1 MPLPSQYRS
10 LNILAQ
16 ELPPALAADVEI
28 HWQSL
33 FERCDQGLRDW
44 YRAFVESEHR
54 QELLVAFSC
63 SPALVELCLRKPA
76 WLADFVLNKQLH
88 SHLPDDAWHTELR
101 ELCAE
106 CESAEDLAT
115 TLRDFRNRHWLR
127 IVWRD
132 LNRLAEMEE
141 TVRDLSALADACVEV
156 ALAFLHQQLVAE
168 RGEPRSAEGIP
179 QQLVVIAMGKL
190 GAGEL
195 NLSSD
200 IDLIFTYPES
210 GSTVG
215 GPRSDDNQ
223 AFFIRLGQRLIQA
236 LDARTA
242 DGFVFRVDM
251 RLRPYGQSGP
261 LVISFDAL
269 EEYYQDQGR
278 DWERYA
284 LIKARCIAGDTKEGD
299 RLLQLLRPFVYRRY
313 LDFSAVESL
322 RDMKLMIQREVVRR
336 QLQDNIKLGSGGIR
350 EIEFIAQCF
359 QLIRGGQEL
368 NLQALQLQVILAEL
382 GSMAYLPEPVVDELQ
397 AAYKFLRNTEHAIQA
412 WRDEQTQ
419 QLPDAD
425 NALLALSFAMGFG
438 GDVAAFQD
446 VLALHRQRVAAHF
459 GHVIAPP
466 EVEPDDQQHLSKNRW
481 RAMLDDLDRD
491 LVRQTLEEAG
501 FDDADEAARLLV
513 ALLNGASVLRMQ
525 GRSRDRLYEF
535 LPLILEDLC
544 DADSPAETLLRLIP
558 LIEAVLRR
566 TAYLVLLM
574 ENPAARKRLV
584 VLCEASPWIARQ
596 LAAQPVLLDELLDA
610 NSLFSVPEK
619 VGLSSELRQRLLR
632 IDSDDLEAQMEA
644 LRHFRLAHVL
654 RVAASEV
661 TGSLPLMKV
670 SDYLTYIAEVVL
682 DAVLDVAWQ
691 NLLDKYGSP
700 VPAGDDQRH
709 FVILAYGKLGGL
721 ELGYGSDLD
730 LVFMHDLPS
739 SHVSD
744 GKRPL
749 DAGTFFTRLGQR
761 IIHILTAATRLGPLY
776 EVDMRLR
783 PSGNSGLL
791 VSSFTAFKDY
801 QNSQAWTWE
810 HQALV
815 RVRAVAGDALLA
827 QKFEALRGEIL
838 CKPRDIAMLRDEV
851 VNMRQKMRDHL
862 MSASDKN
869 AEFDIKQGSGGIV
882 DIEFMVQYAVL
893 AWSQQHPPLTHYTD
907 NIRILE
913 SLAEQGLISA
923 ADTRTLID
931 AYKAFRSQAH
941 RLSLQEQKG
950 LIAETALGTEREIVS
965 RFWQQLMLSP

>member
-1 MPLPSQYRS
+1 MTAPSQHRS
-10 LNILAQ
+10 LDILEAELPAILASEVERYWQ
-16 ELPPALAADVEI
+16 RLLDRCDADQRTWYAEFAASDQRQHLLSAFAGSPALADMC
-28 HWQSL
+28 
-33 FERCDQGLRDW
+33 ER
-44 YRAFVESEHR
+44 H
-54 QELLVAFSC
+54 
-63 SPALVELCLRKPA
+63 PA
-76 WLADFVLNKQLH
+76 WLPDLVANNALSVR
-88 SHLPDDAWHTELR
+88 LPDEAWHEELSAA
-101 ELCAE
+101 CAE
-106 CESAEDLAT
+106 CVNVDDLAKA
-115 TLRDFRNRHWLR
+115 LRDFRNRHWLR

-132 LNRLAEMEE
+132 LNRLATMEE

-156 ALAFLHQQLVAE
+156 ALAFLHKQLVAE
-168 RGEPRSAEGIP
+168 RGEPRSADGTP

-200 IDLIFTYPES
+200 IDLIFAYPQA

-215 GPRSDDNQ
+215 AARSDDNQ
-223 AFFIRLGQRLIQA
+223 AFFIRLGQRLIKA

-284 LIKARCIAGDTKEGD
+284 LIKARCIAGDRREGE
-299 RLLQLLRPFVYRRY
+299 RLLTQLRPFVYRRY
-313 LDFSAVESL
+313 LDFSAIESL
-322 RDMKLMIQREVVRR
+322 RDMKSMIQREVARR
-336 QLQDNIKLGSGGIR
+336 HLQDNIKLGSGGIR

-359 QLIRGGQEL
+359 QLIRGGQEPA
-368 NLQALQLQVILAEL
+368 LQALKLQAILPEL
-382 GSMAYLPEPVVDELQ
+382 AKMAYLPESVVDDLQ
-397 AAYKFLRNTEHAIQA
+397 GAYRFLRNTEHAIQA

-419 QLPDAD
+419 QLPEAD
-425 NALLALSFAMGFG
+425 PARVALSFSMGFG
-438 GDVAAFQD
+438 GDVAAF
-446 VLALHRQRVAAHF
+446 LSALEQHRQRVATHF
-459 GHVIAPP
+459 ANVIAPP
-466 EVEPDDQQHLSKNRW
+466 ETEPDGQHLSNNRW
-481 RAMLDDLDRD
+481 RTMLDELEKDS
-491 LVRQTLEEAG
+491 VRQTLEEAG

-513 ALLNGASVLRMQ
+513 ALLSGASVLRMQ
-525 GRSRDRLYEF
+525 GSGRDRLYDF

-544 DADSPAETLLRLIP
+544 DAESPAATLLRLIP

-566 TAYLVLLM
+566 TAYLVLLI
-574 ENPAARKRLV
+574 ENPGARKRLV
-584 VLCEASPWIARQ
+584 ELCDASPWIARQ

-619 VGLSSELRQRLLR
+619 AGLASELRQRLLR
-632 IDSDDLEAQMEA
+632 IENNDLEAQMEA
-644 LRHFRLAHVL
+644 LRYFRLAHVL
-654 RVAASEV
+654 KVAASEV

-682 DAVLDVAWQ
+682 DAVLDIAWQ
-691 NLLDKYGSP
+691 NLVDKHGSP

-709 FVILAYGKLGGL
+709 FLILGYGKLGGL

-730 LVFMHDLPS
+730 LVFLHDLPS
-739 SHVSD
+739 TNVSD
-744 GKRPL
+744 GARPL
-749 DAGTFFTRLGQR
+749 DAATFFTRLGQR
-761 IIHILTAATRLGPLY
+761 IIHILTATTRLGDLY

-791 VSSFTAFKDY
+791 VSSFTAFSDY
-801 QNSQAWTWE
+801 QHSQAWTWE

-815 RVRAVAGDALLA
+815 RVRAVAGDGNVA
-827 QKFEALRGEIL
+827 QKFAKLRAEVL
-838 CKPRDIAMLRDEV
+838 CKSRDILVLKDEV
-851 VNMRQKMRDHL
+851 VAMRQKMRDHL
-862 MSASDKN
+862 LSGSDKN
-869 AEFDIKQGSGGIV
+869 AEFDIKQGAGGIV

-893 AWSQQHPPLTHYTD
+893 AWSQQHPPLTYYTD

-913 SLAEQGLISA
+913 SLSEQGLISA
-923 ADTRTLID
+923 ADTRTLVD

-950 LIAETALGTEREIVS
+950 LIAESALGTEREIVS